1 MSVNDNTELKG
12 NILKQAP
19 LPVSQEKLLQP
30 NAAGGAIKAG
40 NSAFKDEFDK
50 LLNSNFS
57 FDPSAVISGLI
68 PVDYLQPMGIMEE
81 FETISISTKEIEN
94 SDAMFFL
101 NAANQGENLNF
112 TLKDSINVID
122 AANYKTMEVSK
133 TLGNLLMQSAENNKS
148 LRLDFDNNVTV
159 ILKVAADGKIDA
171 SFIPQ
176 NREVENYLKN
186 NIDYL
191 KQRFDEQTIAYSN
204 ISYKPYKQP
213 KDERQGQNNERQGKN
228 NE

>member
-1 MSVNDNTELKG
+1 MNVNENKLKENNLNEMQAMAASSMG
-12 NILKQAP
+12 QPQISPLKTNEG
-19 LPVSQEKLLQP
+19 SFE
-30 NAAGGAIKAG
+30 
-40 NSAFKDEFDK
+40 DEFKK

-57 FDPSAVISGLI
+57 FDPTSVISGII
-68 PVDYLQPMGIMEE
+68 PVDYSVSPVEY
-81 FETISISTKEIEN
+81 ETISLDTNNIDN
-94 SDAMFFL
+94 VDAMFYL
-101 NAANQGENLNF
+101 NVANQGESVNI
-112 TLKDSINVID
+112 SINDETSVID

-133 TLGNLLMQSAENNKS
+133 TLGNMLLKAAENNKT

-176 NREVENYLKN
+176 NKEVENYLKN

-191 KQRFDEQTIAYSN
+191 KVRFDEQTIAYSN
-204 ISYKPYKQP
+204 ISYKPYKQS
-213 KDERQGQNNERQGKN
+213 GNNREKQERQGKN

>member
-1 MSVNDNTELKG
+1 M
-12 NILKQAP
+12 
-19 LPVSQEKLLQP
+19 QP
-30 NAAGGAIKAG
+30 NGAGGFIKTG
-40 NSAFKDEFDK
+40 NTAFKDEFDK
-50 LLNSNFS
+50 LLNSNFA
-57 FDPSAVISGLI
+57 FDPSAVISGLM
-68 PVDYLQPMGIMEE
+68 PVDYLQPTDIMEE
-81 FETISISTKEIEN
+81 FETISINTKEVEN
-94 SDAMFFL
+94 VDAMFFL

-122 AANYKTMEVSK
+122 ATNYKTMEVSK
-133 TLGNLLMQSAENNKS
+133 TLGNLLMQSAQNNKA

-213 KDERQGQNNERQGKN
+213 KDERQGQNNNERQGKN